1 MDLGCLLFI
10 CIFTNLSGA
19 QDVTTV
25 RKISVQKG
33 QSVIIPCLYEQ
44 KYAFSYKYLS
54 AGGIWFLSNDIAS
67 FDHHHKKVLIS
78 DNTSRNVFTVRFDD
92 VQESAQYWCAVHIP
106 SGFDKHA
113 GFFLDVTAGPSS
125 LYVNHQD
132 VSGSENGS
140 VTVTCYHRG
149 QRDVKWC
156 KFADRCV
163 TGRFGTLDGASV
175 EIRSDQKHMTVTM
188 SGLKKENT
196 GWYWCSTNDQQ
207 MPVHITVHH
216 TQALV
221 TAETD
226 QITLTYRK
234 RTAILFLLPVVLEI
248 LLIIIIYSALKLLTF
263 CKERCLTSVNEEES
277 QYITMH
283 RSRSS
288 PSYGGTSGEGPY
300 EIMAELKRNTEP
312 QRESDYANIRET
324 WLGNIRSDPLIQQPF
339 TGLPLN
345 LYQA

>member
-1 MDLGCLLFI
+1 MDLDCLLLL
-10 CIFTNLSGA
+10 CIFMNLSGA

-54 AGGIWFLSNDIAS
+54 AGGIWFLSNDIKS
-67 FDHHHKKVLIS
+67 FDQRYHHKKVSIS
-78 DNTSRNVFTVRFDD
+78 DDSSRNIYTVRFDD

-113 GFFLDVTAGPSS
+113 GFFLDVTAGLPS
-125 LYVNHQD
+125 LYVNRQN

-140 VTVTCYHRG
+140 VTVTCYHHG
-149 QRDVKWC
+149 QSDVKWC

-163 TGRFGTLDGASV
+163 TGMFGTLDGASV

-196 GWYWCSTNDQQ
+196 GWYSCSTNDQQ

-221 TAETD
+221 TAEMD
-226 QITLTYRK
+226 RITLTARK
-234 RTAILFLLPVVLEI
+234 RTAIFFLLPVVLEI

-288 PSYGGTSGEGPY
+288 SSYGGTSGEGPY
-300 EIMAELKRNTEP
+300 EIMAELKRNTELSASGHKSTSPTLAKKSDLSNMP
-312 QRESDYANIRET
+312 QRESDYVNIRQT
-324 WLGNIRSDPLIQQPF
+324 
-339 TGLPLN
+339 
-345 LYQA
+345 